1 MPFTRRAIYPGA
13 NVNLPLGS
21 TVEPGSVPGVGLSTT
36 GSGPLPAPELE
47 YVGFWKRFVAT
58 LLDTLVVVL
67 VALPVLKIYAIGLG
81 APGRYTEFV
90 VETVLEL
97 VLVVALWVSFGAT
110 PGKMLFGARVV
121 DSVSGKKPGLGQ
133 SLARYLAYYVSIAPL
148 GLGFLWIAWDRKK
161 QGFHDKI
168 AGTVVVA
175 PVATVQKP
183 NFPA

>member
-1 MPFTRRAIYPGA
+1 
-13 NVNLPLGS
+13 VNLPTGGAP
-21 TVEPGSVPGVGLSTT
+21 EPGGAFGSDLSTP
-36 GSGPLPAPELE
+36 GGEPQPAQDLE
-47 YVGFWKRFVAT
+47 YVGFWKRFVAS

-67 VALPVLKIYAIGLG
+67 VALPVLKIYALSLG
-81 APGRYTEFV
+81 APGQYAEFV

-121 DSVSGKKPGLGQ
+121 DSVSGKKPGWGQ
-133 SLARYLAYYVSIAPL
+133 SLVRYLAYYVSIAPV

-183 NFPA
+183 NFSA